1 MALRPEELLRSPSVW
16 QPHSPG
22 EAVKL
27 KHALGPIGVYVAG
40 STLLRTQ
47 WEAGGGTLPIH
58 LIDLSAIPGIE
69 RISVQDGELIIGA
82 MARLNDC
89 CLHPAV
95 AEKAPLLAD
104 AIRQIAGWSVRNQA
118 TLGGNVVYRVGD
130 AVPALL
136 ALDAKLTWHDGEK
149 EYEEPISEWLQVV
162 NWPGM
167 LEWVETRD
175 SIGSRMLMSIRIP
188 LKNDDITKH
197 TGRWFAFHKWGRRE
211 AFVPSLVT
219 AAIAAEVDAD
229 GAFADIRIA
238 AGGGR
243 TVPLR
248 LTEAE
253 QVLRGRKLETALLG
267 AVHEA
272 VRGQYVPEPDPF
284 ASDDYRKL
292 TLANLI
298 AAELW
303 ERINPQK
310 YPQK

>member
-1 MALRPEELLRSPSVW
+1 MAMKQEEFVRSPSVW
-16 QPHSPG
+16 QPQSPG

-27 KHALGPIGVYVAG
+27 KQAFGPLGVYVAG

-47 WEAGGGTLPIH
+47 WEASGANLPIH
-58 LIDLSAIPGIE
+58 LIDLAAIPGIDRIAE
-69 RISVQDGELIIGA
+69 RNGELVIGA

-89 CLHPAV
+89 SGHPAL
-95 AEKAPLLAD
+95 ARKAPLLAD

-136 ALDAKLTWHDGEK
+136 ALEAKLVWHDGEK
-149 EYEEPISEWLQVV
+149 EYSEPVSEWLKVV

-175 SIGSRMLMSIRIP
+175 GIGSRMLTSIRLP
-188 LKNDDITKH
+188 LEDEDLTLNAR
-197 TGRWFAFHKWGRRE
+197 RWFAYHKVGRRE
-211 AFVPSLVT
+211 AFTPSLVT
-219 AAIAAEVDAD
+219 AAIAAELDAE

-238 AGGGR
+238 AGGGA
-243 TVPLR
+243 TIPSR
-248 LTEAE
+248 LTAAE
-253 QVLRGRKLETALLG
+253 DVLRGKKLDAAMLG
-267 AVHEA
+267 MVHQA
-272 VRGQYVPEPDPF
+272 VREQYVPEPDPF
-284 ASDDYRKL
+284 ATDAYRKM

-303 ERINPQK
+303 KRLTHPNN
-310 YPQK
+310 